1 MKKIIILFLALIMT
15 ISLCACGQKET
26 KEPVKASEPPSQ
38 SSDVTETDSPADTAP
53 AQPEVGQPQQI
64 VIEVT
69 PPEGW
74 KPVEG
79 SVLPVQ
85 YVKNTASFMVKQEQV
100 AGDTLAV
107 LIDETIAACGEA
119 FGKLEVQGAD
129 EDIIIDGYDSKK
141 LTFTCVVSKM
151 NMKMQYIYLFIGGKP
166 YLIVFGDLADSF
178 DSLSGDF
185 STILKN
191 IKFKVQ

>member
-1 MKKIIILFLALIMT
+1 MKRIIILFLALMMT
-15 ISLCACGQKET
+15 VSLCACAQKGT

-38 SSDVTETDSPADTAP
+38 SSGITETDSPADSTP
-53 AQPEVGQPQQI
+53 AQSKAGEPKKI

-85 YVKNTASFMVKQEQV
+85 YVKNTASFMVKQEQFKS
-100 AGDTLAV
+100 DTLDSV
-107 LIDETIAACGEA
+107 IGET
-119 FGKLEVQGAD
+119 LEVFGETFDNLEIQGAV

-141 LTFTCVVSKM
+141 LTFTYVMSNM
-151 NMKMQYIYLFIGGKP
+151 NMKMQYTYLFVGGKP
-166 YLIVFGDLADSF
+166 YVIVFGDLVDSF
-178 DSLSGDF
+178 DSLADDF
-185 STILKN
+185 STILNN